1 MARLRREM
9 LDSCGEHETVHPASR
24 VVQES
29 IDLQPDAKETRRSP
43 RKKLTKTYV
52 EHQDTLTDRT
62 SIKPRLLVAQDVT
75 GAAKPNK
82 QVRLSPLKN
91 LRDMSDLTSQ
101 LLGATLLEDPGPRKV
116 RSTAKVTTAYRAT
129 TPSLKI
135 DSKRLVETTV
145 QTDVEESVWC
155 GSDTSSDAS
164 SDTSEDV
171 LPSPRK
177 FINFPSRKPL
187 AKTAPESSLHL
198 QFATGRPSST
208 KVDTSSRREISE
220 SSRPTSSSDKE
231 NNDRAVLRFS
241 PPRLYSPRKK
251 QPSSRPLTPPPASPS
266 KSRLVSPTKRAVRVP
281 TPPLRSSLDA
291 FWNAEAVNDWNDQYS
306 PQKEWSPKKAR
317 ATRADAST
325 SPTASPK
332 KPQSPIKRTKADIAA
347 KKDWESRKHQV
358 AEAFIGELDQK
369 ITAGKVL
376 ELTASTGGVH
386 FVWSKTLNTTAGR
399 ANWRRETTKT
409 RQLDGSITVTHK
421 HHASIELAEKVI
433 DDEERLLNVV
443 AHEFCHLANFIVS
456 GIKDQ
461 PHGKQFKEWGRKC
474 TRVFGQRGV
483 EITTKHSYRI
493 EYKYI
498 WQCSDCGAEFKRH
511 SKSID
516 PKRHTCGTCRS
527 KLLQIKPVPRKG
539 NGDGAPTGYAA
550 YVKKHFADVKA
561 GLPVG
566 ASQKEVMEA
575 VGRRYRAE
583 KAASSALLGQPSSP
597 TSGRELQGAS
607 VSSELLRGGS
617 TSATEVDDMTR
628 GLEVITI
635 EDD

>member
-1 MARLRREM
+1 MPCENMARLRRESI
-9 LDSCGEHETVHPASR
+9 DSRGEDESDYPASR
-24 VVQES
+24 VDQGI
-29 IDLQPDAKETRRSP
+29 IDLQPDAKKTRRSP

-52 EHQDTLTDRT
+52 EHQDTTSDQT

-75 GAAKPNK
+75 GAAKPKK

-101 LLGATLLEDPGPRKV
+101 LLGATLLDDPGPRKV
-116 RSTAKVTTAYRAT
+116 RSTAKATTASRAT
-129 TPSLKI
+129 TPSHQI
-135 DSKRLVETTV
+135 DGKRLVETTV

-155 GSDTSSDAS
+155 GSDAS
-164 SDTSEDV
+164 SDTSDDV

-198 QFATGRPSST
+198 H
-208 KVDTSSRREISE
+208 
-220 SSRPTSSSDKE
+220 
-231 NNDRAVLRFS
+231 
-241 PPRLYSPRKK
+241 
-251 QPSSRPLTPPPASPS
+251 
-266 KSRLVSPTKRAVRVP
+266 
-281 TPPLRSSLDA
+281 LDA
-291 FWNAEAVNDWNDQYS
+291 FWNAEAINDWNDQYS

-332 KPQSPIKRTKADIAA
+332 KPQSPTKRTKADVAA
-347 KKDWESRKHQV
+347 KKDWESRKHEV
-358 AEAFIGELDQK
+358 AKAFIDELDQR
-369 ITAGKVL
+369 ITASQVL

-461 PHGKQFKEWGRKC
+461 PHGKQFKEWGGLC
-474 TRVFGQRGV
+474 TRVFGPRGV
-483 EITTKHSYRI
+483 EVTTKHSYRI

-539 NGDGAPTGYAA
+539 NGEGAPTGYAA

-561 GLPVG
+561 ALPAG

-583 KAASSALLGQPSSP
+583 KAASSALPGQPSSP
-597 TSGRELQGAS
+597 TSGRERQGAS
-607 VSSELLRGGS
+607 V
-617 TSATEVDDMTR
+617 TR
-628 GLEVITI
+628 VAERMMH
-635 EDD
+635 

>member
-1 MARLRREM
+1 MARLRRESI
-9 LDSCGEHETVHPASR
+9 DSRGEDESDYPASR
-24 VVQES
+24 VDQGI
-29 IDLQPDAKETRRSP
+29 IDLQPDAKKTRRSP

-52 EHQDTLTDRT
+52 EHQDTTSDQT

-75 GAAKPNK
+75 GAAKPKK

-101 LLGATLLEDPGPRKV
+101 LLGATLLDDPGPRKV
-116 RSTAKVTTAYRAT
+116 RSTAKATTASRAT
-129 TPSLKI
+129 TPSHQI
-135 DSKRLVETTV
+135 DGKRLVETTV

-155 GSDTSSDAS
+155 GSDAS
-164 SDTSEDV
+164 SDTSDDV

-241 PPRLYSPRKK
+241 PPRLYSPRKE
-251 QPSSRPLTPPPASPS
+251 QPSNRPSTPPRASPS

-291 FWNAEAVNDWNDQYS
+291 FWNAEAINDWNDQYS

-332 KPQSPIKRTKADIAA
+332 KPQSPTKRTKADVAA
-347 KKDWESRKHQV
+347 KKDWESRKHEV
-358 AEAFIGELDQK
+358 AKAFIDELDQR
-369 ITAGKVL
+369 ITAGQVL

-461 PHGKQFKEWGRKC
+461 PHGKQFKEWGGLC
-474 TRVFGQRGV
+474 TRVFGPRGV
-483 EITTKHSYRI
+483 EVTTKHSYRI

-527 KLLQIKPVPRKG
+527 KLLQTKPVPRKG
-539 NGDGAPTGYAA
+539 NGEGAPTGYAA

-561 GLPVG
+561 ALPAG

-583 KAASSALLGQPSSP
+583 KAASSALPGQPSSP
-597 TSGRELQGAS
+597 TSGRERQGAS
-607 VSSELLRGGS
+607 VSSEILRGGS
-617 TSATEVDDMTR
+617 ASATEVDDMTR

>member
-1 MARLRREM
+1 MPHLRRESI
-9 LDSCGEHETVHPASR
+9 DSRGEDEHNVHPASR
-24 VVQES
+24 VVQD
-29 IDLQPDAKETRRSP
+29 IVDHRPDARETRKSP
-43 RKKLTKTYV
+43 RKKSAKTYA
-52 EHQDTLTDRT
+52 EHEDTVSDQT
-62 SIKPRLLVAQDVT
+62 SIQPILLVTQDVA
-75 GAAKPNK
+75 GATKPKK

-91 LRDMSDLTSQ
+91 LRDMSDLTSK
-101 LLGATLLEDPGPRKV
+101 LLGATLLDNPGPRKV
-116 RSTAKVTTAYRAT
+116 RSTAKATTSYRAT
-129 TPSLKI
+129 TSSHQI

-155 GSDTSSDAS
+155 GSDTSSD
-164 SDTSEDV
+164 TSEDV

-177 FINFPSRKPL
+177 FINFPSRKPP
-187 AKTAPESSLHL
+187 AKTGPGFVLNS
-198 QFATGRPSST
+198 QIATGWPSSNP
-208 KVDTSSRREISE
+208 VDTSSGREISV

-231 NNDRAVLRFS
+231 NNDRAILRFS
-241 PPRLYSPRKK
+241 PPRLYSPRKAP
-251 QPSSRPLTPPPASPS
+251 PSSRPSTPPPASPS
-266 KSRLVSPTKRAVRVP
+266 KGRLVSPTKRAVRVP
-281 TPPLRSSLDA
+281 TPPLRPSLDA
-291 FWNAEAVNDWNDQYS
+291 FWNAETVNDWNDQYS
-306 PQKEWSPKKAR
+306 PRKEWSPKKAR
-317 ATRADAST
+317 EIRADAST
-325 SPTASPK
+325 SPTASPT
-332 KPQSPIKRTKADIAA
+332 KPQSPTKRTKADIAA

-358 AEAFIGELDQK
+358 AEAFIDELDQK
-369 ITAGKVL
+369 ITAGKVR
-376 ELTASTGGVH
+376 ELTASSGGVH
-386 FVWSKTLNTTAGR
+386 FAWSKTLNTTAGR

-409 RQLDGSITVTHK
+409 RQLDGSITMTHK

-474 TRVFGQRGV
+474 TRVFGERGV
-483 EITTKHSYRI
+483 EVTTKHSYRI

-527 KLLQIKPVPRKG
+527 KLLQIKPVPRNV
-539 NGDGAPTGYAA
+539 NGDGAPTGYAG

-561 GLPVG
+561 GLPIG

-583 KAASSALLGQPSSP
+583 KAASSALQGQSSSP
-597 TSGRELQGAS
+597 TSGRERQGAS
-607 VSSELLRGGS
+607 VSSEPVRGGS
-617 TSATEVDDMTR
+617 SSSATEVDDMTR

-635 EDD
+635 DDD